1 MKKQLVFLCVLL
13 LVLSLP
19 GCKKIPQT
27 NSSTP
32 LGKAYNAIN
41 KAGSKIDGFS
51 DDCIG
56 YDSQNDMLSIYAS
69 PDLDY
74 AALIEIMEDA
84 VGEDKANAIGLFG
97 YADESGNW
105 YPVEELLKAYSLYAT
120 KPAKRLK
127 LGVPDG
133 AIGGSVKQPELWR
146 DCLERLDNVDEVEFS
161 EAFSDDNHINYLL
174 DIAAGDMINAPFDTI
189 VVPIPTDLY
198 SYFDLSGLEAFSGI
212 KHLVIGTGM
221 ESGFRV
227 KGLGNLDPDQTR
239 IDISLFCGNLD
250 AAEFAYEFRT
260 RGFTVDGVSENPRDD
275 LEQEDAR
282 KYDSFVADQEALT
295 ALQTGDMDFTDRLE
309 QFLELS
315 THGTGINLTEPGIQ
329 LLQDFYSLAGSE
341 EFVRDMERMCSYDE
355 WLQVQQEHH
364 VDTRLLEA
372 KDLHEYI
379 LSRICLDL
387 VDKSSFERF
396 LTDVVDMLPEP
407 GDWCKAEVEVTDSA
421 GNEEEMTALN
431 ALMRDYEAL
440 LPTANVKTMSGEQR
454 DELLDRIAS
463 HGLLWGYHN
472 SRYFT
477 GDAQQDIAMAT
488 QLLDEGRAS
497 YEDAYGMLISA
508 AGDSIDSFLKAT
520 VLWDKAYDG
529 MIVRKYITADNALT
543 INDERLR
550 KERYSQPDPAAAFSG
565 EAKGR
570 KVLFAYDAKD
580 TEELIFPKDA
590 YRWFTDE
597 NGSTF
602 RAVPAQNTPGS
613 IDEADLLVIA
623 WITGYEYAGEYTDGT
638 KGYRCISD
646 AYAYDIGTGECIKH
660 LGTVYTEPAESL
672 AAAKKYDVYPNPNQ
686 MELYKLIERWLVE
699 G

>member
-161 EAFSDDNHINYLL
+161 EAFSDDKHINYLL

-250 AAEFAYEFRT
+250 Y
-260 RGFTVDGVSENPRDD
+260 
-275 LEQEDAR
+275 LIKKQ
-282 KYDSFVADQEALT
+282 
-295 ALQTGDMDFTDRLE
+295 LQ
-309 QFLELS
+309 
-315 THGTGINLTEPGIQ
+315 N
-329 LLQDFYSLAGSE
+329 
-341 EFVRDMERMCSYDE
+341 
-355 WLQVQQEHH
+355 
-364 VDTRLLEA
+364 
-372 KDLHEYI
+372 
-379 LSRICLDL
+379 
-387 VDKSSFERF
+387 
-396 LTDVVDMLPEP
+396 
-407 GDWCKAEVEVTDSA
+407 
-421 GNEEEMTALN
+421 
-431 ALMRDYEAL
+431 
-440 LPTANVKTMSGEQR
+440 
-454 DELLDRIAS
+454 
-463 HGLLWGYHN
+463 
-472 SRYFT
+472 
-477 GDAQQDIAMAT
+477 
-488 QLLDEGRAS
+488 
-497 YEDAYGMLISA
+497 
-508 AGDSIDSFLKAT
+508 
-520 VLWDKAYDG
+520 
-529 MIVRKYITADNALT
+529 
-543 INDERLR
+543 
-550 KERYSQPDPAAAFSG
+550 
-565 EAKGR
+565 
-570 KVLFAYDAKD
+570 
-580 TEELIFPKDA
+580 
-590 YRWFTDE
+590 
-597 NGSTF
+597 
-602 RAVPAQNTPGS
+602 
-613 IDEADLLVIA
+613 
-623 WITGYEYAGEYTDGT
+623 
-638 KGYRCISD
+638 
-646 AYAYDIGTGECIKH
+646 
-660 LGTVYTEPAESL
+660 
-672 AAAKKYDVYPNPNQ
+672 
-686 MELYKLIERWLVE
+686 
-699 G
+699 